1 MEYINKIGEEV
12 GKAVRFISKET
23 GKLVESAKLTYT
35 ASDIESQ
42 LNKIYTAI
50 GKSFYDICIA
60 EDNIPEE
67 FAKEFECV
75 AELKRQL
82 ENAKDK
88 ISEIKNTKKCTACS
102 ASLNEGD
109 AYCRKCGAKSE

>member
-12 GKAVRFISKET
+12 GKAFRFISKET

-50 GKSFYDICIA
+50 GKSFYDSCIE
-60 EDNIPEE
+60 EDSIPEE
-67 FAKEFECV
+67 FSNEFECI
-75 AELKRQL
+75 AELKKQL
-82 ENAKDK
+82 ENAKEK

-102 ASLNEGD
+102 ALLSDND

>member
-1 MEYINKIGEEV
+1 MEYFNKIGEEV
-12 GKAVRFISKET
+12 GKAVRFLSKET

-50 GKSFYDICIA
+50 GKNFYDACVDA
-60 EDNIPEE
+60 DSIPEE
-67 FAKEFECV
+67 FSKEFECI
-75 AELKRQL
+75 AELKKQL
-82 ENAKDK
+82 DNAKDK

-102 ASLNEGD
+102 ATLNDSD

>member
-12 GKAVRFISKET
+12 GKAFRFISKET
-23 GKLVESAKLTYT
+23 GKLFESAKLTYT

-42 LNKIYTAI
+42 LNKIYAAM
-50 GKSFYDICIA
+50 GKRFYDACIEEESIPDEFAQEFECIA
-60 EDNIPEE
+60 E
-67 FAKEFECV
+67 
-75 AELKRQL
+75 LKQQL

-88 ISEIKNTKKCTACS
+88 ISEIKNTKKCAACS
-102 ASLNEGD
+102 SPVNEGD

>member
-1 MEYINKIGEEV
+1 MEYINKIGEEI

-23 GKLVESAKLTYT
+23 GKIVESAKLTYT

-42 LNKIYTAI
+42 LNKIYSAI
-50 GKSFYDICIA
+50 GKSFYDACIE
-60 EDNIPEE
+60 EDSIPEE
-67 FAKEFECV
+67 FSGEFECI

-88 ISEIKNTKKCTACS
+88 ISEIKSTKKCPACS
-102 ASLNEGD
+102 ALVRDND
-109 AYCRKCGAKSE
+109 AYCKKCGAKLE

>member
-12 GKAVRFISKET
+12 GKAVRFITKET

-50 GKSFYDICIA
+50 GKSFYDACIA
-60 EDNIPEE
+60 EDSIPDE
-67 FAKEFECV
+67 FSGEFECI
-75 AELKRQL
+75 AELKKQL

-88 ISEIKNTKKCTACS
+88 ISEIKNTKKCPACS
-102 ASLNEGD
+102 ALLND
-109 AYCRKCGAKSE
+109 NDVYCRKCGAKSE